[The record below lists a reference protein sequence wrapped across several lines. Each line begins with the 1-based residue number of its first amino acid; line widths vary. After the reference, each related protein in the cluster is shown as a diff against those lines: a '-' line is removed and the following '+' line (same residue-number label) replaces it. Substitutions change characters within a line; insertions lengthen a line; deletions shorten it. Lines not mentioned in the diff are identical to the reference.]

1 MLSIVLLMDL
11 ENNSISLYKRISDLN
26 IDSVN
31 ASLID
36 VTIASYIIE

>member
-1 MLSIVLLMDL
+1 MDL

-31 ASLID
+31 GSLID
-36 VTIASYIIE
+36 VIIASYIIE